1 MTGQHYSN
9 WVTERTKTL
18 NIGKISQYA
27 IYTWRWVCP
36 HNANILTSSS
46 RSLSSTLFP
55 ALSSTLIVLPMVLPI
70 SCEALSDTTS
80 AVTLSFSGDLK
91 MTSGLRRPHPDKAP
105 RAFVSALSAASLYNP
120 KATQRDEPHWPLPHP
135 GVPASQRLNA
145 QCILQLAAYSF
156 HTSTA
161 SSFRRTFVNTCA
173 QM

>member
-1 MTGQHYSN
+1 M
-9 WVTERTKTL
+9 

-27 IYTWRWVCP
+27 IYTFKANTWRWVCP

-55 ALSSTLIVLPMVLPI
+55 ALSGTLIVLPMVLPI

-80 AVTLSFSGDLK
+80 AVTLSFSGDLN

-120 KATQRDEPHWPLPHP
+120 KATQRDEPLRPLPHP